1 MPAVNLPP
9 APDPSRA
16 AATRPPAEPRPQP
29 AAPLHAGAQPQA
41 DVPPHGGSGDG
52 ETELLLG
59 LLRDMPPDDPRYE
72 GLRAR
77 IVAQHMWLARRI
89 ARRYAG
95 RGEPVEDLEQAAL
108 VGLVKAINGYDPLRG
123 HDFLAYARP
132 MMNGEVKRHFRDLTW
147 AVRVPRKVQEGRAEL
162 SQAVAA
168 LSQRLHRPPAADE
181 LAAELRLST
190 ADLADLLGAAAA
202 YSALSLNAQGGADER
217 ALADT
222 LGAPDDAL
230 DAVEDRESLH
240 PLLNALPPRELRL
253 LLLRFFGN
261 QTQAEIAAELGV
273 SQMQVSRLLAAT
285 LARLRT
291 SMLAET

>member
-1 MPAVNLPP
+1 MPTVNLP
-9 APDPSRA
+9 AALDPSPLT
-16 AATRPPAEPRPQP
+16 ATQSLAESPPPAE
-29 AAPLHAGAQPQA
+29 APLPA
-41 DVPPHGGSGDG
+41 DSADG
-52 ETELLLG
+52 ETERLLA
-59 LLRDMPPDDPRYE
+59 LLRDMPADDPRYE
-72 GLRAR
+72 GIRAR
-77 IVAQHMWLARRI
+77 IVAQHMKLARRI
-89 ARRYAG
+89 ARRYAN

-162 SQAVAA
+162 GQAVAA
-168 LSQRLHRPPAADE
+168 LSQRMGRPPTAEE
-181 LAAELRLST
+181 LAAELRLSE
-190 ADLADLLGAAAA
+190 ADLADLRAASAA
-202 YSALSLNAQGGADER
+202 YNALSLSTPAGPDEAR
-217 ALADT
+217 TLADT
-222 LGAPDDAL
+222 LGAADDAL

-261 QTQAEIAAELGV
+261 QTQAEIATELGV

-285 LARLRT
+285 LSRLRT

>member
-1 MPAVNLPP
+1 MPTVNLP
-9 APDPSRA
+9 AALDPSPLT
-16 AATRPPAEPRPQP
+16 ATQSLAESPPPAE
-29 AAPLHAGAQPQA
+29 APLPA
-41 DVPPHGGSGDG
+41 DSADG
-52 ETELLLG
+52 ETERLLA
-59 LLRDMPPDDPRYE
+59 LLRDMPADDPRYE
-72 GLRAR
+72 GIRAR
-77 IVAQHMWLARRI
+77 IVAQHMKLARRI
-89 ARRYAG
+89 ARRYAN

-162 SQAVAA
+162 GQAVAA
-168 LSQRLHRPPAADE
+168 LSQRMGRPPTAEE
-181 LAAELRLST
+181 LAAELRLSE
-190 ADLADLLGAAAA
+190 ADLADLREASAA
-202 YSALSLNAQGGADER
+202 YNALSLSTPAGPDEAR
-217 ALADT
+217 TLADT
-222 LGAPDDAL
+222 LGAADDAL

-261 QTQAEIAAELGV
+261 QTQAEIATELGV

-285 LARLRT
+285 LSRLRT

>member
-1 MPAVNLPP
+1 VPTVNLP
-9 APDPSRA
+9 AALDPSPLT
-16 AATRPPAEPRPQP
+16 ATQSLAESPPPAE
-29 AAPLHAGAQPQA
+29 APLPA
-41 DVPPHGGSGDG
+41 DSADG
-52 ETELLLG
+52 ETERLLA
-59 LLRDMPPDDPRYE
+59 LLRDMPADDPRYE
-72 GLRAR
+72 GIRAR
-77 IVAQHMWLARRI
+77 IVAQHMKLARRI
-89 ARRYAG
+89 ARRYAN

-162 SQAVAA
+162 GQAVAA
-168 LSQRLHRPPAADE
+168 LSQRMGRPPTAEE
-181 LAAELRLST
+181 LAAELRLSE
-190 ADLADLLGAAAA
+190 ADLADLRAASAA
-202 YSALSLNAQGGADER
+202 YNALSLSTPAGPDEAR
-217 ALADT
+217 TLADT
-222 LGAPDDAL
+222 LGAADDAL

-261 QTQAEIAAELGV
+261 QTQAEIATELGV

-285 LARLRT
+285 LSRLRT